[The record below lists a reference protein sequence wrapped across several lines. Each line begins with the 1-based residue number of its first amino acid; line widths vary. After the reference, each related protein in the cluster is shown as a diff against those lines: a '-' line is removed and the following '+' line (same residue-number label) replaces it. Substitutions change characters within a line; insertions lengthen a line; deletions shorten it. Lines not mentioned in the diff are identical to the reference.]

1 MLRTATVTAAAFAA
15 AVAVAACGGSS
26 GPNNSN
32 NSNNSGNSAS
42 IRRGSAAFRA
52 ELRVSQCIRAHGVP
66 NYPDPPSS
74 GGMHSE
80 GNGNTVTVNGVKLDA
95 SAQTLQNA
103 QRACAKYAPVG
114 PLVSSSQLASI
125 KQGSIRTAECMRANG
140 VPDFP
145 DPSVATGPGGHGLR
159 ISIGSGAGANLNPYS
174 PAFKAAQAKCNKLV
188 LNGANRVRRA
198 MGMGPVSLGK
208 SGR

>member
-1 MLRTATVTAAAFAA
+1 M
-15 AVAVAACGGSS
+15 
-26 GPNNSN
+26 
-32 NSNNSGNSAS
+32 
-42 IRRGSAAFRA
+42 
-52 ELRVSQCIRAHGVP
+52 RAHGVP

-74 GGMHSE
+74 GGMHSV

-95 SAQTLQNA
+95 SPRTLQNA

-114 PLVSSSQLASI
+114 PAVSSSQLASI
-125 KQGSIRTAECMRANG
+125 KQGSIRTAVCMRANG

-145 DPSVATGPGGHGLR
+145 DPSITTGPGGHGLR